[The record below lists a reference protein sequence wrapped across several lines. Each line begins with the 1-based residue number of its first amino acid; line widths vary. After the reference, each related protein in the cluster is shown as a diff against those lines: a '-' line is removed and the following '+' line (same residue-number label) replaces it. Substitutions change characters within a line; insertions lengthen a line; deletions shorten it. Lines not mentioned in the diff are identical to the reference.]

1 MECKRV
7 RHYIESYYSGRL
19 SARLSEQVRDHI
31 SSCDDCSRQIEFF
44 QRLDQ
49 LLDNQS
55 PIPAPEDFTMKVMQ
69 KIHSVPVPQKSS
81 PFMSRQWGMS
91 LVAVGLL
98 LFFLNLT
105 PLGHSLVPLPQKVR
119 TTTVSMMQQLRSWS
133 VQEVGE
139 ELSDGLYDFTDL
151 VTRPINM
158 LINLYKKEGYN
169 DVL

>member
-1 MECKRV
+1 
-7 RHYIESYYSGRL
+7 
-19 SARLSEQVRDHI
+19 
-31 SSCDDCSRQIEFF
+31 
-44 QRLDQ
+44 
-49 LLDNQS
+49 
-55 PIPAPEDFTMKVMQ
+55 MKVMQ